1 MVEVAAAGGVEGV
14 FDGAGGDVSPAGVGE
29 ILGDGSYSRSGDG
42 SYSRS
47 GDGSYSRSAMVS
59 LAGRPFRLEIDATC
73 VTAVT

>member
-1 MVEVAAAGGVEGV
+1 VVEVAAAGGVEGV

-47 GDGSYSRSAMVS
+47 AMVS

>member
-14 FDGAGGDVSPAGVGE
+14 FDGAGGDVSPAGVRE
-29 ILGDGSYSRSGDG
+29 ILGDG

>member
-47 GDGSYSRSAMVS
+47 AMVS